1 MNVAGERNYFYTRV
15 NEIIEEV
22 LERPELL
29 DRRQTPILRDVIT
42 AKYNCSERQAARYI
56 RAVREKIGEIRSRDV
71 ETAMDRALTDREYLL
86 RRAKTE
92 KDGRLA
98 LEVMRDRD
106 KLLGLYVERSKTEIQ
121 MRSIDMN
128 HFTDLGLERLARG
141 EDITEVMRDPQSYN
155 PNDKH

>member
-15 NEIIEEV
+15 NEIIEEA

-29 DRRQTPILRDVIT
+29 DRRQAPILRDWIV
-42 AKYNCSERQAARYI
+42 ARYNCSERQAARYI
-56 RAVREKIGEIRSRDV
+56 RGVREKISEVRARDV
-71 ETAMDRALTDREYLL
+71 EAAMDRALTDREYLL
-86 RRAKTE
+86 RKAKLE